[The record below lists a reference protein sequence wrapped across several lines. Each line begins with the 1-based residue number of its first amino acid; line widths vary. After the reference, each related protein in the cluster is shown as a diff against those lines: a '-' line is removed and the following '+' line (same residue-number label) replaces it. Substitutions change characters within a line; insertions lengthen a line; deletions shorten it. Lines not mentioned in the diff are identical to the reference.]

1 MRKFYEEKTMKYIL
15 KNKDI
20 DILEFEIVNKIKT
33 LKGHTEQQVIEQNIE
48 IVNILNVN
56 LLPISLPKTPNNE
69 DLKKWID
76 NRKLPTHRKYAKK
89 ILDSVGIDEKD
100 LMGYI
105 NVSLGL
111 SLNDSLWIVP
121 SNKDY
126 QWRDFNL
133 YDNKFS
139 EALKLAAFGIN
150 SKNLDG
156 ISLSPELTTNGA
168 LPKCWNRENEQ
179 IFLYKGSSKM
189 NDGADEPYSEFYM
202 AQIAD
207 IMAFE
212 HIPYDLKEFQGQI
225 VSSCPIFTNENEG
238 YVPMSICLNENKRKY
253 KGVELINA
261 IYEIYDNDKF
271 DDLMVF
277 DALICNTDRHLGN
290 FGMIIDNNTNK
301 ILRPAPIF
309 DNGLSMMTYIGLNEF
324 AQIEKEMLNIT
335 GHFNFKFD
343 KQLELFV
350 QPRHISNLEKLTK
363 FEFKKH
369 NEFNLSDEWLELI
382 QKYIQDRAKF
392 ALQFAKNKQQNALDD
407 KMAQIDNAITESKKP
422 HIPAH
427 EQVKNMDNQGNT
439 TQQSKKGH
447 YRINPRTGR
456 REFIED

>member
-20 DILEFEIVNKIKT
+20 DILEFEIVNKIKI

-168 LPKCWNRENEQ
+168 LPKCWNT
-179 IFLYKGSSKM
+179 L
-189 NDGADEPYSEFYM
+189 
-202 AQIAD
+202 
-207 IMAFE
+207 
-212 HIPYDLKEFQGQI
+212 
-225 VSSCPIFTNENEG
+225 
-238 YVPMSICLNENKRKY
+238 
-253 KGVELINA
+253 
-261 IYEIYDNDKF
+261 
-271 DDLMVF
+271 
-277 DALICNTDRHLGN
+277 
-290 FGMIIDNNTNK
+290 
-301 ILRPAPIF
+301 
-309 DNGLSMMTYIGLNEF
+309 
-324 AQIEKEMLNIT
+324 
-335 GHFNFKFD
+335 
-343 KQLELFV
+343 
-350 QPRHISNLEKLTK
+350 
-363 FEFKKH
+363 
-369 NEFNLSDEWLELI
+369 
-382 QKYIQDRAKF
+382 
-392 ALQFAKNKQQNALDD
+392 
-407 KMAQIDNAITESKKP
+407 
-422 HIPAH
+422 
-427 EQVKNMDNQGNT
+427 
-439 TQQSKKGH
+439 
-447 YRINPRTGR
+447 
-456 REFIED
+456 